1 MTVWNLGNQALA
13 NATPAAYWRPIRLGP
28 GFIDEDQAGRINLA
42 LMFFPL
48 LPPARD
54 VRAVLLAGV
63 QTFF

>member
-13 NATPAAYWRPIRLGP
+13 NATPAAYWRHIRLGP

-54 VRAVLLAGV
+54 IRAVLLAGV